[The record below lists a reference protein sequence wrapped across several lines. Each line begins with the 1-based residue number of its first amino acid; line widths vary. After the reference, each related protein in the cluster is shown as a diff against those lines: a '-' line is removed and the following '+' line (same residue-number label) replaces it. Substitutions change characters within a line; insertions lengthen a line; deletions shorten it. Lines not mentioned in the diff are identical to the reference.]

1 MYLVINLGL
10 KSIRGIIYN
19 SFGKQVDMI
28 SFVIKTHINNN
39 FIEQDTSEYILK
51 LNKILTYFKKEKLT
65 SKIKYISVTSSAN
78 CLLGLSKNY
87 KPVTKVFTVL
97 DFRANEIS
105 FKDNSK
111 NVKNLDPSHNLSKI
125 IWQKKN
131 DFKIFKKCK
140 YWANNSDYLCFH
152 LTSKLITDNLNYN
165 KFLIK
170 NSITTKKILNSYNIS
185 KIFLPEKKNIGDSI
199 SLNKSSLKRFGFNQ
213 KCKFVI
219 TTYDA
224 ICACLGS
231 VNSKNIYQ
239 NAAEVSGTVTSIR
252 ILSKTK
258 PKKPGSLKI
267 SYIPLIDRYLIG
279 LSNNLGGGIIEWY
292 KNFFIKKNYYKD
304 LKRSYFK
311 GKNYFYFFPFIFGD
325 RDLGFR
331 QTSRGI
337 FYGLGSNTNI
347 DDLTKSVI
355 DSAAF
360 TSKYLLDKIK
370 KNKSVGKITSVT
382 LSGGLARL
390 EFLNKI
396 KARLFGTKTFVTKDF
411 ESTSLGC
418 LILMLVSQTGKE
430 FEKIIKIIQL
440 EKVKE
445 TKDKSILN
453 KYEFFL
459 DFIKK
464 NKNLFNII
472 HGSLVKK
479 KSYKKNL

>member
-10 KSIRGIIYN
+10 KSIRGIVYN
-19 SFGKQVDMI
+19 SLGKKIDNI
-28 SFVIKTHINNN
+28 SYTIKTHINNN
-39 FIEQDTSEYILK
+39 FIEQDPNEYVFK
-51 LNKILTYFKKEKLT
+51 LNKILTYLKKKKITL
-65 SKIKYISVTSSAN
+65 KIKCISVTSSAN
-78 CLLGLSKNY
+78 CLMGLSKNY
-87 KPVTKVFTVL
+87 KPLTKVFTVL
-97 DFRANEIS
+97 DFRGSKIS
-105 FKDNSK
+105 NYNKFKK
-111 NVKNLDPSHNLSKI
+111 LKHLDPSHNLSKI
-125 IWQKKN
+125 IWQKEN
-131 DFKIFKKCK
+131 DIKIFNKCK
-140 YWANNSDYLCFH
+140 YWVNNSDYLCYFFTNQ
-152 LTSKLITDNLNYN
+152 LVTDNLNYN

-170 NSITTKKILNSYNIS
+170 NIQNTKKILSSYKIDKINFPKKKEIGENLGLNST
-185 KIFLPEKKNIGDSI
+185 LR
-199 SLNKSSLKRFGFNQ
+199 NKFHFNQ
-213 KCKFVI
+213 KCKFII

-231 VNSKNIYQ
+231 INSKNIYH

-292 KNFFIKKNYYKD
+292 KNFFKKQDYYKN
-304 LKRSYFK
+304 LKKSYFK
-311 GKNYFYFFPFIFGD
+311 GMNYFYFFPYIFGD
-325 RDLGFR
+325 RDLGFN

-360 TSKYLLDKIK
+360 TSKYLLDKIQ
-370 KNKSVGKITSVT
+370 KNKSGIKIKSVT

-390 EFLNKI
+390 KFLNQI
-396 KARLFGTKTFVTKDF
+396 KAKLFGIKTFTTKDF

-418 LILMLVSQTGKE
+418 LILMMVSHSGGN

-440 EKVKE
+440 QKINE
-445 TKDKSILN
+445 TKDKNIIT
-453 KYEFFL
+453 KYQFFL
-459 DFIKK
+459 NFIKK
-464 NKNLFNII
+464 NKNLFNIV
-472 HGSLVKK
+472 H
-479 KSYKKNL
+479 

>member
-19 SFGKQVDMI
+19 SSGKKIDMSSYI
-28 SFVIKTHINNN
+28 IKTHINNN
-39 FIEQDTSEYILK
+39 FIEQDANEYVFK
-51 LNKILTYFKKEKLT
+51 LNKILNYFKKNKIL
-65 SKIKYISVTSSAN
+65 SKIKYLSVTSSAN
-78 CLLGLSKNY
+78 CLVGLTKNY
-87 KPVTKVFTVL
+87 KPNTKVFTVL
-97 DFRANEIS
+97 DFRANEILI
-105 FKDNSK
+105 K
-111 NVKNLDPSHNLSKI
+111 NKLKKIEQLDPSHNLSKI
-125 IWQKKN
+125 IWQKQNDIRVFKN
-131 DFKIFKKCK
+131 CK
-140 YWANNSDYLCFH
+140 YWVNNSDYLCYY
-152 LTSKLITDNLNYN
+152 LTKNLVTDNLNYN

-170 NSITTKKILNSYNIS
+170 NIKVTKKILNSYNI
-185 KIFLPEKKNIGDSI
+185 KNIYFPKKKEIGVSI
-199 SLNKSSLKRFGFNQ
+199 KLNNLIIKKFGFNQ
-213 KCKFVI
+213 NCKFI
-219 TTYDA
+219 LTTYDA

-231 VNSKNIYQ
+231 INSKNIYH

-258 PKKPGSLKI
+258 PKKTGSLKI

-292 KNFFIKKNYYKD
+292 KNFFIKQDYYKD
-304 LKRSYFK
+304 LKKSYFK
-311 GKNYFYFFPFIFGD
+311 GMNYFYFFPFIFGD

-360 TSKYLLDKIK
+360 TSKYLLDKIQ
-370 KNKSVGKITSVT
+370 KNKSVKKITSVT

-390 EFLNKI
+390 DFLNKI
-396 KARLFGTKTFVTKDF
+396 KARLFGVKTFVAKDF

-418 LILMLVSQTGKE
+418 LILMLVSQSDKK
-430 FEKIIKIIQL
+430 FEKITKIIKLQKL
-440 EKVKE
+440 KE
-445 TKDKSILN
+445 TSDNSIIS
-453 KYEFFL
+453 KYEFFNN
-459 DFIKK
+459 FIKK
-464 NKNLFNII
+464 NKNLFNIV
-472 HGSLVKK
+472 HGSLIKN

>member
-19 SFGKQVDMI
+19 SSGKKVDMK
-28 SFVIKTHINNN
+28 SFIIKTYINNN
-39 FIEQDTSEYILK
+39 FIEQDANEYVSK
-51 LNKILTYFKKEKLT
+51 LNKILFHFKKKRIT
-65 SKIKYISVTSSAN
+65 YKIKSVSITSSAN
-78 CLLGLSKNY
+78 CLLGLTKKY
-87 KPVTKVFTVL
+87 KPITKVFTVL
-97 DFRANEIS
+97 DFRANEVLI
-105 FKDNSK
+105 DNKSK
-111 NVKNLDPSHNLSKI
+111 NAKYLDPSHNLSKI
-125 IWQKKN
+125 IWLKKN
-131 DFKIFKKCK
+131 KIKIFKNCK
-140 YWANNSDYLCFH
+140 YWVNNSDYLCYY
-152 LTSKLITDNLNYN
+152 LTHKLVTDNLNYD
-165 KFLIK
+165 KFLYK
-170 NSITTKKILNSYNIS
+170 NSKITKKILGSHNIS
-185 KIFLPEKKNIGDSI
+185 KISLPEKKNIGDSI
-199 SLNKSSLKRFGFNQ
+199 NLNKSSIARFGFNKQ
-213 KCKFVI
+213 CKFII

-231 VNSKNIYQ
+231 VNSKNIYH

-258 PKKPGSLKI
+258 PKRPGSLKI

-292 KNFFIKKNYYKD
+292 KNFFITKNYYKD
-304 LKRSYFK
+304 LKKSYFR

-325 RDLGFR
+325 RDLGFH

-360 TSKYLLDKIK
+360 TSKYLLDRIK
-370 KNKSVGKITSVT
+370 KNKSIGKISSVT

-396 KARLFGTKTFVTKDF
+396 KARLFGVKTLISKDF

-418 LILMLVSQTGKE
+418 LILMVVSQNDKE
-430 FEKIIKIIQL
+430 FEKIIKIIKLQKL
-440 EKVKE
+440 KE
-445 TKDKSILN
+445 SNDNTIIN
-453 KYEFFL
+453 KYQFFL
-459 DFIKK
+459 KFIKK
-464 NKNLFNII
+464 NKNLFNLV
-472 HGSLVKK
+472 HESLVKK
-479 KSYKKNL
+479 NSYKKNL